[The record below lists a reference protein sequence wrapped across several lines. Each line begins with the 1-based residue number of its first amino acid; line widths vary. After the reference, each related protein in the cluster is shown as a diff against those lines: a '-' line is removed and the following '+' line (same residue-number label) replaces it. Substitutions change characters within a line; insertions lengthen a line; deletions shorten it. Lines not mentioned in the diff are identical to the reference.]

1 MKFFL
6 PIIALLALLLCVYAF
21 IEGVEVV
28 TVKNEVGTQTDGP
41 LKQAIDKR
49 TTLFCKIESF
59 WAKYDIWGDTDTV
72 YRPAAEAKADVAP
85 TSEQQAGCD
94 QRGDEPPRE

>member
-6 PIIALLALLLCVYAF
+6 STITLLVLLICAYAF

-28 TVKNEVGTQTDGP
+28 TVKNEVVTQTDGP

-49 TTLFCKIESF
+49 STLFCKIESF

-72 YRPAAEAKADVAP
+72 YRPAAEEKVDVAP
-85 TSEQQAGCD
+85 KSEQQAGCD
-94 QRGDEPPRE
+94 

>member
-6 PIIALLALLLCVYAF
+6 PTIALLVLLLCVYAF

-59 WAKYDIWGDTDTV
+59 WAKYDVWGDTDTV
-72 YRPAAEAKADVAP
+72 YRPAAEAKADVLP

-94 QRGDEPPRE
+94 PKGG